1 MRNVLGIRVLF
12 VGDLFRKKVL
22 FLVKNKVV
30 NFIDINVDKFLGG

>member
-12 VGDLFRKKVL
+12 VGDLLRKKVL